1 MRLKKLSM
9 IGFKSFMGKIEIPF
23 PIGISAVVGPN
34 GCGKSNI
41 VDAIRWAMGE
51 QSAKQL
57 RGRQM
62 EDIIFNGAGEHKA
75 LGMAEVSIVLEN
87 GDGSF
92 PSEFA
97 RETEISI
104 TRRLYRSGESEYLV
118 NSVPCRL
125 KDVQEL
131 FMDTGLGNRAYS
143 IIGQGRIGSIID
155 QKPEETRMMLEEAA
169 GITRFKKKEA
179 ESRRKMELAKRNLE
193 RVEDILVEVESQM
206 RSLKRQASKA
216 RRFKTIGREIQ
227 RLELVLYAN
236 IYHEFREESESK
248 TKSRDDLLQKEV
260 ELMTGY
266 SAIQA
271 ENEARNMELDEKDKG
286 IASYRDNYLRIKE
299 EYNRNESAIES
310 IAGEKK
316 MQEELENRLRQEKE
330 DIGKRL
336 SRLAEEKTGLF
347 KKSEEIEG
355 TTNTLKEDISLVEKR
370 LKSRKDLL
378 DEIRQEYERVGRGV
392 SSDATREAGLT
403 QESGYLNKRIGE
415 IMDSRARMEK
425 EKQDLN
431 VKSEELLDVSRK
443 KNELRQALVK
453 KYEDVERDI
462 SEIEHRCEELTGI
475 EKSVEKNLKNAEA
488 ELNISQTRLSS
499 LKSLTENF
507 EGYQLGVRTIMK
519 AKDRKDGKIG
529 HILGIV
535 ADMIQ
540 VEPEYE
546 QAVEAVLADK
556 LQCIIVESHEDAR
569 EAVDYLRSMA
579 KGKSSFVPLREL
591 PDARPA
597 RAKHGFPLLREFVTV
612 PDPYGPMM
620 DLLLGNTL
628 LAQTMEEA
636 ILEWRNNGKDH
647 GLVTPAG
654 DMIDTRGIISGGK
667 FAQGENWL
675 KGLPVFSPGKGR

>member
-1 MRLKKLSM
+1 MLSDLREVVMRLKKLSM

-310 IAGEKK
+310 IAG
-316 MQEELENRLRQEKE
+316 
-330 DIGKRL
+330 
-336 SRLAEEKTGLF
+336 
-347 KKSEEIEG
+347 
-355 TTNTLKEDISLVEKR
+355 
-370 LKSRKDLL
+370 
-378 DEIRQEYERVGRGV
+378 
-392 SSDATREAGLT
+392 
-403 QESGYLNKRIGE
+403 
-415 IMDSRARMEK
+415 
-425 EKQDLN
+425 
-431 VKSEELLDVSRK
+431 
-443 KNELRQALVK
+443 
-453 KYEDVERDI
+453 
-462 SEIEHRCEELTGI
+462 
-475 EKSVEKNLKNAEA
+475 
-488 ELNISQTRLSS
+488 
-499 LKSLTENF
+499 
-507 EGYQLGVRTIMK
+507 
-519 AKDRKDGKIG
+519 
-529 HILGIV
+529 
-535 ADMIQ
+535 
-540 VEPEYE
+540 
-546 QAVEAVLADK
+546 
-556 LQCIIVESHEDAR
+556 
-569 EAVDYLRSMA
+569 
-579 KGKSSFVPLREL
+579 
-591 PDARPA
+591 
-597 RAKHGFPLLREFVTV
+597 
-612 PDPYGPMM
+612 
-620 DLLLGNTL
+620 
-628 LAQTMEEA
+628 
-636 ILEWRNNGKDH
+636 
-647 GLVTPAG
+647 
-654 DMIDTRGIISGGK
+654 
-667 FAQGENWL
+667 
-675 KGLPVFSPGKGR
+675 